1 MHDCNRI
8 EDVSR
13 YIRALIKFA
22 VARYF
27 HSEDWISK
35 QTLQKT
41 LSTNHCVNHTGS
53 VPFFYDNE
61 HRSIADD
68 FFVIHEKKR
77 QRSNYVP
84 ESTVVNPLASWV
96 TRTTKRS
103 RSESVEEIGT
113 SSKRPFTAKDRDE
126 FLMNDFMEYGEEAM
140 EQYEPSVSVPEEIPI
155 SPFSTSLLPLLQS
168 DLSVDIRDAFL
179 YAIDQAMVSSATFIN
194 EGNNTVVLEEQNG
207 VNVQEILPKDFPVQG
222 DIVHF
227 PLPLNKDC
235 TPTVALEKEFANLF
249 KSGADIDKLTKHL
262 FEKVLFDALPKRDT
276 MVDETIEPYPM
287 KMALNKYM
295 ANFKNLWSNKL
306 RYTRLFNGVIT
317 ALLKIHL
324 VPKLER
330 LKREKKNYGS
340 GAQKLRLQLQRA
352 KKANAQRISSA
363 GNAASRKSIKKD
375 ESVTR
380 LEEWYQQTA
389 RHREQLRNFYY
400 LPTRVRQ
407 NRTYELQMPR
417 YIDKLCS
424 NKRRYVTGSDKS
436 QHIMFVGDRG
446 YCVVTENTKLK
457 AVNGTFQCVNP
468 DCPSVLAGKAT
479 HVRDSLSAMA
489 IGLSGLATLLFGATF
504 PQFDPKR
511 SPSKTAEFEHFAA
524 TF

>member
-1 MHDCNRI
+1 MWKD
-8 EDVSR
+8 
-13 YIRALIKFA
+13 Y
-22 VARYF
+22 
-27 HSEDWISK
+27 
-35 QTLQKT
+35 
-41 LSTNHCVNHTGS
+41 
-53 VPFFYDNE
+53 
-61 HRSIADD
+61 
-68 FFVIHEKKR
+68 
-77 QRSNYVP
+77 
-84 ESTVVNPLASWV
+84 
-96 TRTTKRS
+96 
-103 RSESVEEIGT
+103 VEEQFDNIAHRVKKEID
-113 SSKRPFTAKDRDE
+113 S
-126 FLMNDFMEYGEEAM
+126 GEEAM

-235 TPTVALEKEFANLF
+235 TPTTVHAHHFGPR
-249 KSGADIDKLTKHL
+249 GADIDKLTKHL

-446 YCVVTENTKLK
+446 YCVGPTIKGHLKYGGQWKSRKNT
-457 AVNGTFQCVNP
+457 VNGTFQCVNP